1 MTGETEFNGNVFSS
15 KCLPITLAAR
25 GVKVDLWD
33 AFIGDLLGLPSL
45 GLGRVECCVVAT
57 VGCPIFVVSQCE
69 RSSSSLCA
77 GRARL
82 WRERANAVCLRHA
95 PAFGVLGISLKAT
108 VTDARSSSRR
118 GPDRDA
124 PASGGATDARSPHG
138 LARYPLPMWRSSGS
152 SWSQGLN
159 S

>member
-57 VGCPIFVVSQCE
+57 VGCPIFVISQCE
-69 RSSSSLCA
+69 RSS
-77 GRARL
+77 
-82 WRERANAVCLRHA
+82 
-95 PAFGVLGISLKAT
+95 
-108 VTDARSSSRR
+108 
-118 GPDRDA
+118 
-124 PASGGATDARSPHG
+124 
-138 LARYPLPMWRSSGS
+138 
-152 SWSQGLN
+152 
-159 S
+159 